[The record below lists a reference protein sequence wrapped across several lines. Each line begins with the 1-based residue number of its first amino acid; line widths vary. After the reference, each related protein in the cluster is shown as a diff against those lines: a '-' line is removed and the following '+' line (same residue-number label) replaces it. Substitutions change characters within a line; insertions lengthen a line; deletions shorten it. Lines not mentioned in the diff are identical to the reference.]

1 MIYYLFAIIGNISCL
16 LSVICALGIIIS
28 VLCVI
33 GNGVYISDEDD
44 PFGIVFSKI
53 SKWWFPF
60 YAIVIVLT
68 VFVPSQKQMAFII
81 SAPYILE
88 NKDLQDAGNNTAEII
103 KLGTEYLKNI
113 LEDKK
118 NDRH

>member
-1 MIYYLFAIIGNISCL
+1 MIYYLFAILGNVSFLLGVIS
-16 LSVICALGIIIS
+16 ALGLFIS

-33 GNGVYISDEDD
+33 ATGVYISDKDD

-53 SKWWFPF
+53 AKWWFPF
-60 YAIVIVLT
+60 YTVVIILSVL
-68 VFVPSQKQMAFII
+68 VPSQKQMAFII

-88 NKDLQDAGNNTAEII
+88 NKDLRDAGSNTAEII

-113 LEDKK
+113 LEEQTK
-118 NDRH
+118 